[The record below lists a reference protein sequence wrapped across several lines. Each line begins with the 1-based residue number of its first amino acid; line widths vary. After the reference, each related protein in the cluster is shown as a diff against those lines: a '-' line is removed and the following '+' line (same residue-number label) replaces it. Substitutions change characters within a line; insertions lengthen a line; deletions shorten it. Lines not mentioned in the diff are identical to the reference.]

1 MMVIDSYRFGEMV
14 VDGKAYQADLV
25 IYPDRIDASWWR
37 KTGHEVCLDDLQDIL
52 VAQPEYLVV
61 GTGNPGLMEVLP
73 ETQEYLAE
81 HDIDLIVEPTARAY
95 QTYNEL
101 CASKRVIGA
110 FHLTC

>member
-1 MMVIDSYRFGEMV
+1 MVIDSYKFGEMV
-14 VDGKAYQADLV
+14 IDGKAYHADLV

-37 KTGHEVCLDDLQDIL
+37 KTGHAVWLDDLQDIL
-52 VAQPEYLVV
+52 LAQPKYLVV
-61 GTGNPGLMEVLP
+61 GTGSPGLMEVLP

-81 HDIDLIVEPTARAY
+81 HGIELIVEPTAQAY

-101 CASKRVIGA
+101 CTSKRVIGA